1 MRKWR
6 LGALLTILLCTL
18 AFTACAQES
27 TALPPEVASL
37 CEAIYPEHK
46 VSVYSGWEKDGQG
59 EYALVLS
66 KDSNHLLCIAE
77 KEAKDT
83 EYRLTIANDKALRSG
98 EQLPSL
104 YMADGSDSLYYQYDG
119 EQYRLSYH
127 AAKGDAGAWEHIY
140 LIRED
145 ILNHEQFTVT
155 VKEDLLLISGLQTD
169 RDGKM
174 NRQYQYTP
182 VPVPWLK
189 EYLSLDRFD
198 IAKFPVDTYEALSS
212 GGMQAAADLLLPQ
225 GVTVLD
231 GCTTP
236 AALFMLV
243 SGQDGEKRLYICEWT
258 EASGFHVTQSS
269 VLPKNASIDTI
280 HAWNNIYVQW
290 TDEEEEIHYSFSLH
304 HDGKWSADVVMA
316 RHVLTIGENY
326 VAEPETDQICYG
338 TFPTMDIR
346 TVTWER
352 LPNTFEEAVS
362 MMDTSGWAR
371 VVSDDPQKRLHLRV
385 APNKD
390 AKSLGKYYS
399 GTAVQVLDD
408 QGEWAHV
415 SVYGIEGYMMKEFLA
430 FGEEM
435 LRVPAYYPQLVIRPE
450 LWADGVKVYVQPNE
464 RADITRIKNE
474 SGGYSTT
481 IIGVAGDDWFH
492 VIFDNI
498 DVIGYVKQECF
509 YPGNG

>member
-1 MRKWR
+1 MNRLR

-18 AFTACAQES
+18 AFTACAQEI

-37 CEAIYPEHK
+37 CENTYPEHK

-66 KDSNHLLCIAE
+66 KDAQHLLCIAE

-83 EYRLTIANDKALRSG
+83 GYRFAMVNDKALRSG
-98 EQLPSL
+98 EQLPFL
-104 YMADGSDSLYYQYDG
+104 CMTAGSIDFFYEYNDFPYSYDYHTFRNDAGMWGDVYLILYDG
-119 EQYRLSYH
+119 
-127 AAKGDAGAWEHIY
+127 AN
-140 LIRED
+140 
-145 ILNHEQFTVT
+145 LNELTFK
-155 VKEDLLLISGLQTD
+155 VKDDLLHISGVQTY
-169 RDGKM
+169 RNSGKIT
-174 NRQYQYTP
+174 RYQYTP

-231 GCTTP
+231 GCATP
-236 AALFMLV
+236 AALFLLG
-243 SGQDGEKRLYICEWT
+243 SGQNDEKRLYIVKWT

-280 HAWNNIYVQW
+280 HAWDNIIVQW
-290 TDEEEEIHYSFSLH
+290 MDEEEEIRYSFSLH
-304 HDGKWSADVVMA
+304 HDGNWSADAVMA
-316 RHVLTIGENY
+316 RHVLTIGQNY
-326 VAEPETDQICYG
+326 VAAPETEQICYG
-338 TFPTMDIR
+338 TFPAMDIR
-346 TVTWER
+346 TVAWEK

-371 VVSDDPQKRLHLRV
+371 VVSDDPQKRLHLRA

-399 GTAVQVLDD
+399 GTAVKVLDD
-408 QGEWAHV
+408 LDKWAYV

-435 LRVPAYYPQLVIRPE
+435 LHVPAYYPQLVIRPE
-450 LWADGVKVYVQPNE
+450 LWADGVRVYAQPHE
-464 RADITRIKNE
+464 RADITRIENE
-474 SGGYSTT
+474 SGGYRTT

-492 VIFDNI
+492 VIFDNM

>member
-1 MRKWR
+1 MRRWCT
-6 LGALLTILLCTL
+6 GALLMILLCAL
-18 AFTACAQES
+18 AFTACAQED

-37 CEAIYPEHK
+37 CENTYPEHK

-66 KDSNHLLCIAE
+66 KDAQHLLCIAE
-77 KEAKDT
+77 KEEKDAG
-83 EYRLTIANDKALRSG
+83 YRLTIANDKALRSG

-104 YMADGSDSLYYQYDG
+104 CMTAGSIDFFYEYVDL
-119 EQYRLSYH
+119 QYRYAYHSY
-127 AAKGDAGAWEHIY
+127 KNNAGMWDDVY
-140 LIRED
+140 LIRYDGPNRKE
-145 ILNHEQFTVT
+145 LTFTV
-155 VKEDLLLISGLQTD
+155 KNDLLHI
-169 RDGKM
+169 
-174 NRQYQYTP
+174 NRVKTYRNSSKTERYQYTP

-189 EYLSLDRFD
+189 DDLSLDRFD
-198 IAKFPVDTYEALSS
+198 ITKFPVFTYDNLAPDW
-212 GGMQAAADLLLPQ
+212 MHAAAELLLPQ

-290 TDEEEEIHYSFSLH
+290 MEDGEEIHYSFSLH
-304 HDGKWSADVVMA
+304 HDGNWTANVVMA
-316 RHVLTIGENY
+316 EYGFTIGENY
-326 VAEPETDQICYG
+326 VADPEAKQICYG
-338 TFPTMDIR
+338 TFPAMDIR
-346 TVTWER
+346 TVAWEK

-362 MMDTSGWAR
+362 MLDTTDWAR

-385 APNKD
+385 APNKE

-399 GTAVQVLDD
+399 GTAVQVLDE

-415 SVYGIEGYMMKEFLA
+415 SVYGIEGYVMKEFLV
-430 FGEEM
+430 FVEEM
-435 LRVPAYYPQLVIRPE
+435 LRVPAYYPELVIREE
-450 LWADGVKVYVQPNE
+450 LWVAGVKVYTQPHE
-464 RADITRIKNE
+464 HADITRIKNE
-474 SGGYSTT
+474 SDGYRTT